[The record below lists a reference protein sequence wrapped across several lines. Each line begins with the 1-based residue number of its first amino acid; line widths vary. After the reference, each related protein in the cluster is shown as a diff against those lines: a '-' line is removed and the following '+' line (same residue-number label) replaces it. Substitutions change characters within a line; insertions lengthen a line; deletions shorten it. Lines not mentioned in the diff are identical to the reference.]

1 MFMIYGPAGAGKS
14 TQGQILADKI
24 GRKWLSAGQIIRDS
38 HRFDDFTAAGA
49 MIDEKI
55 LVELIRDEVNKAEN
69 EEGVGVV
76 FDGQPGTV
84 EQVSY
89 LKEAGLLD
97 NVEAIAIL
105 RVPKDE
111 LIRRLS
117 SRGRDDDNEEVWH
130 KKIEY
135 FEEAGKPFFAELKKQ
150 GLNVVDVDGTGSKE
164 EVAERLFELSKK
176 VVQK

>member
-1 MFMIYGPAGAGKS
+1 MDKLNRHSAAHASQEKGVIAYKAARVVRYGDGIPLPLHPLNDA
-14 TQGQILADKI
+14 
-24 GRKWLSAGQIIRDS
+24 S
-38 HRFDDFTAAGA
+38 HRKRRR
-49 MIDEKI
+49 IY
-55 LVELIRDEVNKAEN
+55 LRPH
-69 EEGVGVV
+69 
-76 FDGQPGTV
+76 GQ
-84 EQVSY
+84 
-89 LKEAGLLD
+89 
-97 NVEAIAIL
+97 
-105 RVPKDE
+105 DE

-164 EVAERLFELSKK
+164 EVAERLYELSKK